1 MPTEVQIY
9 KDATIVAADLA
20 DKTITATKIADKTI
34 AAAQIADTTITAA
47 QIADDTITAGKLST
61 GHPTWDANGN
71 LTASSFV
78 KTGGTS
84 SQYLMAD
91 GSTTTTFF
99 AAGTTLLFYQAAA
112 PTGWTKVTTHDNK
125 TLRVVSGTGGG
136 SGGSTNFTTV
146 FKSRTDI
153 PLPQHTHPWTNTG
166 SNYGAPAPGN
176 MAARTSPGISAAFG
190 GGYGIG
196 DVTFSIDNAGTAT
209 PTMDFAVQYIDVIL
223 CSKA

>member
-9 KDATIVAADLA
+9 KDATIVAAD
-20 DKTITATKIADKTI
+20 
-34 AAAQIADTTITAA
+34 
-47 QIADDTITAGKLST
+47 IADDTITAGKLST
-61 GHPTWDANGN
+61 GHPNWDTAGN

-78 KTGGTS
+78 KSGGTS

-91 GSTTTTFF
+91 GTTTTTFF
-99 AAGTTLLFYQAAA
+99 ATGTTLLFYQASA

-125 TLRVVSGTGGG
+125 ALRVVSGTGGG
-136 SGGSTNFTTV
+136 SGGTTNFTTV
-146 FKSRTDI
+146 FASRTV

-176 MAARTSPGISAAFG
+176 MAARTSPGIAAAFD

-196 DVTFSIDNAGTAT
+196 DVTFTIGNAGTAT

-223 CSKA
+223 CSKN

>member
-9 KDATIVAADLA
+9 KDGTVVAAD
-20 DKTITATKIADKTI
+20 IADK
-34 AAAQIADTTITAA
+34 TITAA
-47 QIADDTITAGKLST
+47 QIADATITAGKLST
-61 GHPTWDANGN
+61 GHPNWDTAGN
-71 LTASSFV
+71 LTATSFV
-78 KTGGTS
+78 KTNGTS

-99 AAGTTLLFYQAAA
+99 ATGTTLLFYQASA
-112 PTGWTKVTTHDNK
+112 PTGWTQVTTQNNK
-125 TLRVVSGTGGG
+125 ALRVVSGTGGG
-136 SGGSTNFTTV
+136 SGGTTAFTSV
-146 FKSRTDI
+146 FTSRTV

-196 DVTFSIDNAGTAT
+196 DVTFTIGDAGTAN
-209 PTMDFAVQYIDVIL
+209 PTMDFAVQYIDIIL
-223 CSKA
+223 CSKN